1 MREVMKVRLNP
12 AVRIIP
18 PSEVTGDKWLA
29 ESILKRRRYTISRQA
44 AAAMVAAG
52 RIWDL
57 DELAE
62 YLERIANNGDGDEG
76 QDRWI
81 GLVQKL
87 IDSELILDEETI
99 ASDPEIAWLIKLRED
114 WSRRGWHEAAEYHVL
129 SFDYPCYDYSEG
141 RTFLLDQ
148 DLMRAYQAQ
157 EPDDNRFKLDYA
169 HNPEITLPEPSSDMA
184 TASAR
189 ETWAGNRAPA
199 VLDFERLKSIVSLGF
214 GATGSIIPR
223 TNAAPLLR
231 RSSPS
236 GGGRNPSEGYVAILN
251 MPGTEP
257 GWYHVTIQ
265 PFSLRRV
272 SGISTERADLAK
284 LFPETVERFPF
295 EARALIVLTSVFE
308 RNMYRYREPRT
319 FRTVHMDAGH
329 IAATIRL
336 TARSMGL
343 VGGIL
348 VCDNATEIEAAL
360 GLDGMSEGY
369 MLTVALADGTAT
381 ET

>member
-1 MREVMKVRLNP
+1 MKVRLNP

-18 PSEVTGDKWLA
+18 PSEVTGSKWLA
-29 ESILKRRRYTISRQA
+29 ESLLKRRRYTISRQA
-44 AAAMVAAG
+44 AAAMVAVG
-52 RIWDL
+52 QIWDL
-57 DELAE
+57 DELTG
-62 YLERIANNGDGDEG
+62 YLARIADNGDDDESQG
-76 QDRWI
+76 RWI
-81 GLVQKL
+81 GLLQKL
-87 IDSELILDEETI
+87 IDAELILDEESI

-114 WSRRGWHEAAEYHVL
+114 WSRHGWHEAAEYHVL

-157 EPDDNRFKLDYA
+157 EPDDNRFKLDYT

-189 ETWAGNRAPA
+189 ETWIGSRAPA
-199 VLDFERLKSIVSLGF
+199 VLDLERLKLILSLGF

-257 GWYHVTIQ
+257 GWYHVTIR

-336 TARSMGL
+336 TARSMGF

>member
-1 MREVMKVRLNP
+1 MKVRLNP

-18 PSEVTGDKWLA
+18 PSEVTGNKWLA

-62 YLERIANNGDGDEG
+62 YLERIADNGDGDES

-99 ASDPEIAWLIKLRED
+99 AGDPEIAWLIKLRED

-199 VLDFERLKSIVSLGF
+199 VLDFERLKSILSLGF

-257 GWYHVTIQ
+257 AGTTSQ
-265 PFSLRRV
+265 SSLLASVGSVEYQLGELISLSSSRRRLNV
-272 SGISTERADLAK
+272 FRSKPERLSCSRACSS
-284 LFPETVERFPF
+284 ET
-295 EARALIVLTSVFE
+295 
-308 RNMYRYREPRT
+308 
-319 FRTVHMDAGH
+319 
-329 IAATIRL
+329 
-336 TARSMGL
+336 
-343 VGGIL
+343 
-348 VCDNATEIEAAL
+348 C
-360 GLDGMSEGY
+360 
-369 MLTVALADGTAT
+369 TAT
-381 ET
+381 GNRAPSGLCTWTRAI